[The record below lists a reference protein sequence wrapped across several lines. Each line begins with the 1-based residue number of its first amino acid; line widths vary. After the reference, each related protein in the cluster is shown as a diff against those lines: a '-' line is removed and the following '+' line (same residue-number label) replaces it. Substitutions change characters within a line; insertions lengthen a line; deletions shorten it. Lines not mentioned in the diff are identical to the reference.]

1 MTEFTGSRVHRF
13 TGSQVHGFT
22 GSRVHTC
29 PPTRS
34 RRPHDLVFPPSGR
47 KVLVTGSS
55 KGIGRGIALR
65 LAQEGAD
72 VVINYNSDPKGA
84 EEALADVLA
93 TGRKGVMIQGNTGSV
108 DAVRALVA
116 QSAEALGGLDVLVNN
131 AGIETDAPF
140 WDVTEQDY
148 DRVLNVN
155 LKGVFFG
162 TQAFVRHCRAAGH
175 GGKVINISS
184 VHEDLAF
191 PNFAAYCASK
201 GGLRMLART
210 LAIELGPLGITINN
224 IAPGA
229 IETPM
234 NAKLLN
240 DPVKLEALTRQIPL
254 AASANPPT
262 SPAWPSSWPRPT
274 ATTSPARPI
283 SSTAA

>member
-1 MTEFTGSRVHRF
+1 LNNS
-13 TGSQVHGFT
+13 
-22 GSRVHTC
+22 
-29 PPTRS
+29 TR
-34 RRPHDLVFPPSGR
+34 LLGR

-65 LAQEGAD
+65 MAQEGAD

-93 TGRKGVMIQGNTGSV
+93 TGRRAVMIQGNTASV
-108 DAVRALVA
+108 DGVRALVA

-131 AGIETDAPF
+131 AGIENDAPF

-162 TQAFVRHCRAAGH
+162 TQAFVRHCRAAAH

-254 AASANPPT
+254 ARLGKPTDVAGLAVFLASSDSDYVT
-262 SPAWPSSWPRPT
+262 G
-274 ATTSPARPI
+274 
-283 SSTAA
+283 STYFIDGGLTVFYTE